1 MVSPNTPRT
10 GSQRSPGQRSPGQR
24 RAPVVRPSTQP
35 RRSGQSEI
43 DPSKDLI
50 AEVGRKFAKRALC
63 VFAHPDDLEFSSGGT
78 VAKLCAEGWTV
89 DIIVTTSGNKGT
101 KDPTVT
107 GQMLAGERE
116 EEARN
121 AAAILGANEPVFF
134 GFHDGGTTND
144 DELRALIVRHI
155 RRSRPELVITWDGFR
170 PGFNHRDHRVAG
182 QATYDAIYPSSDD
195 HLYYPLDKEEGLE
208 PHRPAAMLLAGGGM
222 ATNPTSD
229 YHVDI
234 EPHFRTKIRAI
245 LAHTSQMG
253 GRSESDMVKM
263 YEERRAQ
270 AAANGED
277 PSLPPLRESFTKV
290 IFRR

>member
-1 MVSPNTPRT
+1 M
-10 GSQRSPGQRSPGQR
+10 
-24 RAPVVRPSTQP
+24 VRPSTQP